1 MMMEVWEEEVDKLLE
16 EYFYFFIFMI
26 SYPDAKQFYE

>member
-1 MMMEVWEEEVDKLLE
+1 MMEVWEEEVDKLLE
-16 EYFYFFIFMI
+16 EYLFYFIVMI